1 MMSLIEFFC
10 SKQFRSA
17 SIATV
22 LIMGTFLY
30 IGWSSP
36 AIPLLTSSNSPIGV
50 ELTKKESSWVVSVL
64 ALGIMPGSV
73 IITFLVDSIGRKKA
87 MLVGAVLVIAPWI
100 LIIFAQSFIMLLVA
114 RLVGGFGY
122 SLSVG
127 VIPLYI
133 GEISETHNRG
143 TLCSFPPIGT
153 VLGSVLVYTIGPF
166 VSFTTLAII
175 CASVP
180 MIFVVGFYFIPESPY
195 YLVKTNQPEAAR
207 NTLRYLTETDN
218 VDEWFNEIETII
230 HNDGASKFKLSELL
244 YGRNHRKS
252 FMIVI
257 GRCSPK
263 LYTKLTIHI
272 AALKTVAIFSGSV
285 VINSYMQTILEESQT
300 SLSVQTSS
308 VIFAAIQIPCGA
320 NIRIFYTIHFTIFV
334 SVIMSSYLMDKLGR
348 RLLLIISSSGCAVS
362 LAGEGMYFY
371 LLQRKD
377 VDLSNAY
384 FVPTL
389 CLTLNYI
396 MMWFGIANLQ
406 FVAAGELFTPKAKK
420 MGGTVF
426 AFYSGFLIFI
436 TSKIFTPIIEV
447 WGMHVAF
454 WIFAGVCVLAILFGL
469 FVLPETKG
477 KTFEEIQEML
487 YGKRAPKEHN
497 NT

>member
-1 MMSLIEFFC
+1 
-10 SKQFRSA
+10 
-17 SIATV
+17 
-22 LIMGTFLY
+22 MGTFLY

-50 ELTKKESSWVVSVL
+50 KLTKEESSWVVSVL
-64 ALGIMPGSV
+64 ALGIMSGSV
-73 IITFLVDSIGRKKA
+73 IIGFVVDSIGRKKT
-87 MLVGAVLVIAPWI
+87 MLLGAVLVIAPWI

-114 RLVGGFGY
+114 RLVGGFGF
-122 SLSVG
+122 SISIG

-133 GEISETHNRG
+133 GEISEKHNRG

-153 VLGSVLVYTIGPF
+153 VLSTVLIYTVGLF

-180 MIFVVGFYFIPESPY
+180 MISVLGFYFIPESPH
-195 YLVKTNQPEAAR
+195 YLIKINQPQAAR
-207 NTLRYLTETDN
+207 NTLKYLTGTDN
-218 VDEWFNEIETII
+218 VDEWFKEIETIV
-230 HNDGASKFKLSELL
+230 HNDGSSNFKLSELL
-244 YGRNHRKS
+244 YDRNHRKS
-252 FMIVI
+252 FMII
-257 GRCSPK
+257 
-263 LYTKLTIHI
+263 I
-272 AALKTVAIFSGSV
+272 ALKTVGVFSGSV

-308 VIFAAIQIPCGA
+308 MIFAAIQIPC
-320 NIRIFYTIHFTIFV
+320 
-334 SVIMSSYLMDKLGR
+334 VIMSSYLMDKLGR
-348 RLLLIISSSGCAVS
+348 RLLLIISSSGCAIS

-371 LLQRKD
+371 LLQRND

-396 MMWFGIANLQ
+396 MMWFGIANIP

-420 MGGTVF
+420 LGGTIF
-426 AFYSGFLIFI
+426 AFYGGFLIFI
-436 TSKIFTPIIEV
+436 SSKIFTPIIEG
-447 WGMHVAF
+447 WGIHVVF
-454 WIFAGVCVLAILFGL
+454 WIFAGVCVLAVLLGL

-487 YGKRAPKEHN
+487 YGKRAPEKDN
-497 NT
+497 IT